1 MTSWIS
7 THVHVKQAMQDS
19 IAMWTSK
26 SAAAIRVRTAPLVQ
40 MALTHIPV
48 LASLDILVTTAKM
61 TSMNAQVE
69 FVTTTH
75 CVLMA

>member
-48 LASLDILVTTAKM
+48 L
-61 TSMNAQVE
+61 
-69 FVTTTH
+69 
-75 CVLMA
+75 VLMEQQGRTALMT

>member
-1 MTSWIS
+1 
-7 THVHVKQAMQDS
+7 MQDS

-40 MALTHIPV
+40 MALTHIHA
-48 LASLDILVTTAKM
+48 LASLDTLVTTAKM